1 MTPRRD
7 GPATL
12 AGVVLAVL
20 GFLPLAAW
28 VGDAAQRTNAL
39 TRVAEWP
46 QGALLTALATALV
59 VIVLGRLR
67 PPADPLPPFSRGP
80 ALERGLLAVAV
91 LLPLAVA
98 WFVLERHPLL
108 IDEGVQVLQARTYAS
123 GHLSDPLP
131 AAPEF
136 TAVMHEAEHAG
147 RRFGQF
153 PPGWPALMAPFALL
167 RAEWLAGPLVALLV
181 AVLLRALLQRIEP
194 DPRSRTLALAVLV
207 LAPFTW
213 FMGGSHM
220 NHGLAT
226 AGILLGVLGAVR
238 VLEATAERT
247 ALWGL
252 ACGAGFGLAVA
263 TRPLDGAAFAAPA
276 ALVLLAAFARRADRR
291 LPVVV
296 AALAGAAVLAAVA
309 WVNWSTTGSPT
320 RFGYQLLWGPSH
332 DLGFHAA
339 PWGPAHTP
347 ARGLAI
353 VNGYFLKLQQ
363 AFFEAPLPSLVPA
376 TVALFLARRSS
387 TGDRLLLAGSALLLT
402 GYWAYW
408 HDGDFL
414 GPRFLVPLGP
424 VLAIWTGRLPALL
437 GDAGPRGPLF
447 RRAGYALL
455 GVIAVTALLFGIPV
469 RWLQYQNGFTSMRWP
484 VSAWAAQAGVTNG
497 LVFVRESWGAQLVV
511 RLWRLGIGHT
521 ESERLYRN
529 TDACRLETAITV
541 LEQAQAPRGV
551 AAFRALVPLMADSA
565 RLRGSPV
572 TSDTSERWL
581 PGAPYDARC
590 LARAGADSA
599 GSLLY
604 LPFRL
609 AQDGNLY
616 VRDLHELNGPILQ
629 AHPDRPRW
637 LALRTSR
644 RVDAGIRFV
653 PLTDSLALR

>member
-1 MTPRRD
+1 MSARRD

-12 AGVVLAVL
+12 AGLALVGL
-20 GFLPLAAW
+20 GFVPLAAW
-28 VGDAAQRTNAL
+28 LGDPAQRTAAL
-39 TRVAEWP
+39 ARVAEWP
-46 QGALLTALATALV
+46 QGVLLTALATVLV
-59 VIVLGRLR
+59 VLVLGRVR
-67 PPADPLPPFSRGP
+67 PPAETLPPFSRGP
-80 ALERGLLAVAV
+80 GLERALLAAAF

-123 GHLSDPLP
+123 GHLADPLP

-136 TAVMHEAEHAG
+136 TAIMHEAEHAG

-153 PPGWPALMAPFALL
+153 PPGWPAFLAPFTLL
-167 RAEWLAGPLVALLV
+167 GAEWLAGPLVALLV
-181 AVLLRALLQRIEP
+181 ACLLRALLVRIEP
-194 DPRSRTLALAVLV
+194 DPRARTLALAVLV

-238 VLEATAERT
+238 LLEPDGARLA
-247 ALWGL
+247 AWGV

-276 ALVLLAAFARRADRR
+276 ALVLLAAAVRRADRR
-291 LPVVV
+291 LPVCA
-296 AALAGAAVLAAVA
+296 AALAGAVALGLVA
-309 WVNWSTTGSPT
+309 WVNWSTTGAPT

-332 DLGFHAA
+332 DLGFHPA

-347 ARGLAI
+347 VRGLAI
-353 VNGYFLKLQQ
+353 LNGYFLKLQQ

-376 TVALFLARRSS
+376 TIALFLARRSS

-424 VLAIWTGRLPALL
+424 VVAIWTGRLPSLL
-437 GDAGPRGPLF
+437 GETGPRGPLL
-447 RRAGYALL
+447 RRTGYVLL
-455 GVIAVTALLFGIPV
+455 GVVAVTALLFGVPV
-469 RWLQYQNGFTSMRWP
+469 RWLTYRSGFTSMRWP
-484 VSAWAAQAGVTNG
+484 VSTWAAQAGVTNG

-511 RLWRLGIGHT
+511 RLWRLGIGRT

-529 TDACRLETAITV
+529 TDACRLEHGISA
-541 LEQAQAPRGV
+541 LEAAGAPRGA
-551 AAFRALVPLMADSA
+551 AAFRALAPLMADSA

-581 PGAPYDARC
+581 PGSPYDARC